1 MRKKALCSQEA
12 KSKRVLFVIFKMLF
26 ITQIYDHCAKEL
38 KERLTIG

>member
-26 ITQIYDHCAKEL
+26 ITQIYDHCVKEL